1 MLLWLNKSIE
11 LSDFWCSPVVCVTR
25 GAGRTEICTFKVPNS
40 FIHRVN
46 PDGPG
51 CNSLAPTH
59 RAGPCGLTA
68 YGINGS
74 GDCDETLQPVIY
86 LDRANTRAN

>member
-1 MLLWLNKSIE
+1 MLPSGL
-11 LSDFWCSPVVCVTR
+11 CHPR
-25 GAGRTEICTFKVPNS
+25 GRQNGDMYIQGSE
-40 FIHRVN
+40 FIYPRVN

-51 CNSLAPTH
+51 CKSLAPTH

-86 LDRANTRAN
+86 WTG